1 MCVDDMARYSS
12 YSNNEPLTRWNNI
25 PIYLTTIL
33 TAVFVAG
40 FLFRALS
47 QASNSLAW
55 FFFAFTMPLDPSWS
69 VWRVAT
75 YVVLDP
81 VSFFTPFSILCFYWW
96 SIGIETHLGRETLVK
111 LLALLVLT
119 APAVCIFWYWGMH
132 LETGVVG
139 SEAFIAGLLI
149 AFATLYPN
157 SEAWGWIPFKWLAF
171 ACIFTGSLMLFAG
184 REWSRLSE
192 LWASC
197 AVGFAYMNHAKEMEH
212 DDTVS
217 IFDRLGKWFQRKPK
231 FRVLSSPSPRARQS
245 SSAETNDLDALLD
258 KISRNGMDSLTKQ
271 ERAKL
276 ERLREALLK
285 KDQR

>member
-1 MCVDDMARYSS
+1 MARYSS
-12 YSNNEPLTRWNNI
+12 YSNNEPLTRWNNF

-40 FLFRALS
+40 FLFRALCE
-47 QASNSLAW
+47 ASHSLAW
-55 FFFAFTMPLDPSWS
+55 FWFAFAMPLDPSWS
-69 VWRVAT
+69 VWRGAT

-119 APAVCIFWYWGMH
+119 APAVCVLWYWGMH
-132 LETGVVG
+132 LETGVIG
-139 SEAFIAGLLI
+139 SEAFIAGILI

-184 REWSRLSE
+184 REWPRLSE

-197 AVGFAYMNHAKEMEH
+197 AVGFAYMQHAKEMEH
-212 DDTVS
+212 DDSVS
-217 IFDRLGKWFQRKPK
+217 LFEKAAKWFQRKPK
-231 FRVLSSPSPRARQS
+231 FRVVPSPSSRARQTA
-245 SSAETNDLDALLD
+245 AESDTSELDALLD
-258 KISRNGMDSLTKQ
+258 KIARNGIDNLTKQ

-276 ERLREALLK
+276 ERLREAMIK